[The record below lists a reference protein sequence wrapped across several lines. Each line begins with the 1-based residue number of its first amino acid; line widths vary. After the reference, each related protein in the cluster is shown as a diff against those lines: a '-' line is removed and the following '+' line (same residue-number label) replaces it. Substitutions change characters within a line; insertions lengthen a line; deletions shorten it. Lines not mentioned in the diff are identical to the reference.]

1 MLSLVF
7 FSINNTCENNRQV
20 SHTNC
25 GRLGFFV
32 VRNIQNFHLSNLNK
46 LIRKDYQYRF
56 NGELLSMRITKK
68 SGTILI
74 STKEFFYQYDHAG
87 RKISYL
93 HNGKPIVRY
102 FYDNIGR
109 LQSKK
114 FSPAGTTQGSKQT
127 GNWTDASSW
136 LSGILPTLS
145 DNVIINSG
153 QTLTIPS
160 GEIVSAGV
168 LNDKGILKNFGTLN
182 MGKATTT
189 DLYVETL
196 KYHIRGFLRGIN
208 LDANN
213 NLTSTLFSYKL
224 AYEEGTNGYF
234 DGNIR
239 NQYWKSNIDGVQRAY
254 EYSYD
259 GASRLTGA
267 TYAGKA
273 GENYALN
280 AVSYDFNG
288 NIKTLNRKG
297 LKSDNTFGLI
307 DSLAYTYQTNSNK
320 IQKVD
325 DKSNETASFKDVTGN
340 DYTYWQ
346 DGSLKSDNN
355 KGISQIDYN
364 YLKFPQKVNF
374 ADGRWIEYEYD
385 AEGTK
390 LRKTLSTGKVT
401 DYEEDEIFEN
411 NVLYQTSHDEGRI
424 VNGEYEYNIK
434 DHLGNLRVAFRDS
447 LGIAK
452 VVQYENRGAWGESL
466 EGINYS
472 KANRNKFNYSTYEEE
487 NDFGLGVLDAHAR
500 VYDPIVPRFWQQDIL
515 ADKFRRY
522 SPYNYSIGNP
532 LRFIDPSGMAV
543 QSIEGGVRFT
553 DEDAG
558 NAFSVLTGQ
567 KRNVSIDIA
576 AGDKYTNADRRINYN
591 NWAVFTVSN
600 LSTANDVL
608 SVFKDKSIR
617 NLVIGA
623 HGIRTFGNELD
634 RMMLTNPTGLRFKSD
649 DVTNERFSSE
659 DVEKFI
665 DGKPN
670 AQSNGIRMLQNIMG
684 KVENGGNCIFAVCYL
699 GMSEGGV
706 DKSFAKQLFNLTG
719 NPISIYTYS
728 DFTSIWKYN
737 GGNNINATGIGG
749 DSRLE
754 SKRASSSAYWNVIQ
768 GGVITGYLRQ
778 IILSDST
785 NPVEFKK

>member
-1 MLSLVF
+1 MLVSFLPTTRAVA
-7 FSINNTCENNRQV
+7 SRQV
-20 SHTNC
+20 SLSRI
-25 GRLGFFV
+25 GRLGVFV

-288 NIKTLNRKG
+288 NITKLGRKG
-297 LKSDNTFGLI
+297 ATNSTFTSFNTV
-307 DSLAYTYQTNSNK
+307 DSLKYTYQTNSNK
-320 IQKVD
+320 LSNIQDLK
-325 DKSNETASFKDVTGN
+325 TGN
-340 DYTYWQ
+340 IDVGDFRDGTNTDDDYDYWA
-346 DGSLKSDNN
+346 DGSLKRDRN
-355 KGISQIDYN
+355 KGIDSIQYN
-364 YLKFPQKVNF
+364 YLKLPERIKF
-374 ADGRWIEYEYD
+374 ANGRTITTEYD

-390 LRKTLSTGKVT
+390 LKKIDSNGETT
-401 DYEEDEIFEN
+401 DYEEDDIYVN
-411 NVLYQTSHDEGRI
+411 GKLYQTSHDEGRI
-424 VNGEYEYNIK
+424 VNGVYEYNIN

-447 LGIAK
+447 LGIA
-452 VVQYENRGAWGESL
+452 VPTQSIFYDSWGLSMKGMSITRNPL
-466 EGINYS
+466 NF
-472 KANRNKFNYSTYEEE
+472 NKFQFLNRETQFETSYIDLQ
-487 NDFGLGVLDAHAR
+487 NR
-500 VYDPIVPRFWQQDIL
+500 QYDPQRGQMTSIDVLAELSRRF
-515 ADKFRRY
+515 
-522 SPYNYSIGNP
+522 SPFVYGNDNP
-532 LRFIDPSGMAV
+532 IRFIDPDGMAAESAFFDSHYEKEAAQDEFKKLQDKDKGKKKEEV
-543 QSIEGGVRFT
+543 HNKENGKNVSTSSIVTKNDDKVSSKANISPALPVGWGVSTALRGAASYLGMATASFAGAIALAFTMEGDRPREDDSPIRIALGVDAFLNDFSAKVMALPLKAGYIEQF
-553 DEDAG
+553 DEKETIIASIM
-558 NAFSVLTGQ
+558 ALGQ
-567 KRNVSIDIA
+567 KPNV
-576 AGDKYTNADRRINYN
+576 T
-591 NWAVFTVSN
+591 FHFN
-600 LSTANDVL
+600 LSTLNGKVNDPFNL
-608 SVFKDKSIR
+608 SHHSDKVTTAEFLTVMSLFKDKT
-617 NLVIGA
+617 
-623 HGIRTFGNELD
+623 TFYV
-634 RMMLTNPTGLRFKSD
+634 KSG
-649 DVTNERFSSE
+649 T
-659 DVEKFI
+659 I
-665 DGKPN
+665 YKP
-670 AQSNGIRMLQNIMG
+670 
-684 KVENGGNCIFAVCYL
+684 
-699 GMSEGGV
+699 
-706 DKSFAKQLFNLTG
+706 
-719 NPISIYTYS
+719 
-728 DFTSIWKYN
+728 
-737 GGNNINATGIGG
+737 
-749 DSRLE
+749 
-754 SKRASSSAYWNVIQ
+754 
-768 GGVITGYLRQ
+768 IT
-778 IILSDST
+778 
-785 NPVEFKK
+785 VK